1 MSHLKVKKS
10 RFKLL
15 HQYYKYTGFYN
26 FIWQN
31 LKATS
36 LPFFLI
42 IGALLYI
49 HLRVMP
55 IKEALEYITQN
66 FNDVSVFLVF
76 FASESILGLLPPD
89 IFIAWT
95 KVTDFPMLYLA
106 VLAVLSYI
114 GGVVSYILGKAL
126 LLNDGLR
133 RYFLEKMKKQTIM
146 LRKWGGLII
155 AAGALLPLPFA
166 IASLA
171 AGMIKYDFKSF
182 LLFAL
187 LRFLRFAIYGFAIYQ
202 MI

>member
-1 MSHLKVKKS
+1 MSQVKKS

-15 HQYYKYTGFYN
+15 HQYYKYTGFYQ

-31 LKATS
+31 LKAAS
-36 LPFFLI
+36 LPFVI
-42 IGALLYI
+42 IISALLYVHYKVI
-49 HLRVMP
+49 P
-55 IKEALEYITQN
+55 IKEALEYITVN
-66 FNDVSVFLVF
+66 FNDITVFLVF
-76 FASESILGLLPPD
+76 FASESFLGLLPPD

-95 KVTDFPMLYLA
+95 KVTEFPLLYLGL
-106 VLAVLSYI
+106 LAILSYL

-126 LLNDGLR
+126 LINPIIR
-133 RYFLEKMKKQTIM
+133 RYFLEKMSKQTLM

-166 IASLA
+166 LAAMA

-187 LRFLRFAIYGFAIYQ
+187 LRFLRYAIYGFAIYQ